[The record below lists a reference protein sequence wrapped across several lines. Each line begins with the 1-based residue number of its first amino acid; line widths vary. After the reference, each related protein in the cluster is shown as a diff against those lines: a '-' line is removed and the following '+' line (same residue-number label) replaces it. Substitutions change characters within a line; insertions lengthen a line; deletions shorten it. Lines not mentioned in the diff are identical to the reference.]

1 VEELVWRRLRTLESS
16 CSVLSREGLG
26 QTNAEV

>member
-1 VEELVWRRLRTLESS
+1 LLTSATRVARTLESS